1 MLILFDAA
9 PSIHTSIQT
18 DQQPRRY
25 KMVNHA
31 IFPLAI
37 AMMSGLA
44 SVVDF
49 HYRFCKPTA
58 PPSPLEAIA
67 LTMCNNQTNM

>member
-1 MLILFDAA
+1 
-9 PSIHTSIQT
+9 
-18 DQQPRRY
+18 
-25 KMVNHA
+25 MVNHA